1 MTRIGFSSSFDHPR
15 ISRDTVDQL
24 LLFRKQGRLGFM
36 ELPGNEPL
44 LDASLEMA
52 SNAASMGNT
61 MLVCGI
67 GGSSLGLRALLSALG
82 NPSGRSVRVLESPDT
97 RLLRGV
103 TETCDPRDTTLA
115 VITKSGGTSETL
127 SLFMKLHPWIG
138 CDSRVFAVTD
148 PERGDLRKLATDRG
162 FHTLPVPPAVGGRYS
177 VLSPVGLFPAAF
189 AGIDVRSVLA
199 GAGGMLDDFLEN
211 GPDSTAGRVAAACLD
226 CFHTH
231 PVHVFMPYTDLLYD
245 TALWFAQLWA
255 ESLGKARS
263 LDGTPT
269 CTGQTPI
276 ACRGPSDQHSLVQLF
291 MEGPM
296 DKMFTIVGE
305 TPPEK
310 GRVVPGPYS
319 EYPSMS
325 FLEGRSPDELRS
337 AEEEATA
344 SALVERGLPVCRLS
358 IPAVSAEVMGAVFML
373 YQIAT
378 VLTGLALNVDPLD
391 QPGVERGKILTFRA
405 MGRAGF

>member
-1 MTRIGFSSSFDHPR
+1 MKRILFNPSFDHPV
-15 ISRDTVDQL
+15 IPGEAVDRFNE
-24 LLFRKQGRLGFM
+24 FRRQGRLGFM
-36 ELPGNEPL
+36 DLPEDGPL
-44 LDASLEMA
+44 LEASIEMA
-52 SNAASMGNT
+52 SRAASMGGT

-82 NPSGRSVRVLESPDT
+82 SPSGKSVQVLESPDT
-97 RLLRGV
+97 RILGRV
-103 TETCDPRDTTLA
+103 FETCSPLDTTLA

-138 CDSRVFAVTD
+138 SDSRVFAVTD
-148 PERGDLRKLATDRG
+148 PERGDLRKLASDRG

-189 AGIDVRSVLA
+189 AGIDVGAVLGGAA
-199 GAGGMLDDFLEN
+199 GVMNDFLDN
-211 GPDSTAGRVAAACLD
+211 GSESLAGRVAAAFLH

-269 CTGQTPI
+269 CTGQTPLP
-276 ACRGPSDQHSLVQLF
+276 CRGPSDQHSLVQLF

-296 DKMFTIVGE
+296 DKVFTILGE

-310 GRVVPGPYS
+310 GMAVPGPFAD
-319 EYPSMS
+319 YPSMA

-344 SALVERGLPVCRLS
+344 SALSERGLPVCRLS
-358 IPAVSAEVMGAVFML
+358 IPPVCAGVMGGLFML
-373 YQIAT
+373 FQIAT
-378 VLTGLALNVDPLD
+378 VLTGLALGVDPLD
-391 QPGVERGKILTFRA
+391 QPGVERGKVLTFRA

>member
-1 MTRIGFSSSFDHPR
+1 MTRIGFSASFDHPM
-15 ISRDTVDQL
+15 ISRDTVDRFL
-24 LLFRKQGRLGFM
+24 EFRSQGRLGFM
-36 ELPGNEPL
+36 ELPGNEAL
-44 LDASLEMA
+44 LEASIETA
-52 SNAASMGNT
+52 SRAASMGST

-82 NPSGRSVRVLESPDT
+82 TPSGRQVRVLESPDT
-97 RLLRGV
+97 RLLNSV
-103 TETCDPRDTTLA
+103 TDTCDPGDTTIA

-138 CDSRVFAVTD
+138 NDSRVFAVTD
-148 PERGDLRKLATDRG
+148 PERGDLRRLAADRG

-189 AGIDVRSVLA
+189 AGIDVKAVLC
-199 GAGGMLDDFLEN
+199 GAGGVMDDFLEN
-211 GPDSTAGRVAAACLD
+211 GPDSLAGRVTAACFHH
-226 CFHTH
+226 FHTH

-255 ESLGKARS
+255 ESLGKARN

-269 CTGQTPI
+269 CTGQTPL

-310 GRVVPGPYS
+310 GRVVPGPYAA
-319 EYPSMS
+319 YPSMA
-325 FLEGRSPDELRS
+325 FLEGKSPDELRS
-337 AEEEATA
+337 AEEGATA
-344 SALVERGLPVCRLS
+344 SALAERGLPVCRLS
-358 IPAVSAEVMGAVFML
+358 IPAVSAEVMGALFML

-378 VLTGLALNVDPLD
+378 VLTGLALDVDPLD

>member
-1 MTRIGFSSSFDHPR
+1 MTRIGFSSSFDHPL
-15 ISRDTVDQL
+15 IPRDAVE
-24 LLFRKQGRLGFM
+24 LFHEFGKQGRLGFM
-36 ELPGNEPL
+36 ELPGNHDL
-44 LDASLEMA
+44 LDASVEMA
-52 SNAASMGNT
+52 SRAASMGNT

-82 NPSGRSVRVLESPDT
+82 NPSGRSVHVLESPDT
-97 RLLRGV
+97 RLLKRV
-103 TETCDPRDTTLA
+103 TDTCDPRDTTLA

-127 SLFMKLHPWIG
+127 SLFMKLHPWMG
-138 CDSRVFAVTD
+138 SDSRVFAVTD
-148 PERGDLRKLATDRG
+148 PGRGDLRRLATDRG

-177 VLSPVGLFPAAF
+177 VLSPVGLFPAAY
-189 AGIDVRSVLA
+189 AGIDVKAVLR
-199 GAGGMLDDFLEN
+199 GACEVGDDFLEN
-211 GPDSTAGRVAAACLD
+211 GQNSLAGQVAAACFNH
-226 CFHTH
+226 FHTH

-255 ESLGKARS
+255 ESLGKARN

-269 CTGQTPI
+269 CTGQTPL

-296 DKMFTIVGE
+296 DKVFTIVGE
-305 TPPEK
+305 TPPDK
-310 GRVVPGPYS
+310 GSVVPGPYS

-344 SALVERGLPVCRLS
+344 SALTERGLPVCRLS
-358 IPAVSAEVMGAVFML
+358 IPGVSAEVMGAVFML

-378 VLTGLALNVDPLD
+378 VLTGLALDVDPLD

>member
-1 MTRIGFSSSFDHPR
+1 MTRIVFSPSFDHPR
-15 ISRDTVDQL
+15 ISRDTVDRFHQ
-24 LLFRKQGRLGFM
+24 FRKQGRLGFM
-36 ELPGNEPL
+36 ELPGNRSL
-44 LDASLEMA
+44 LDASVEMA
-52 SNAASMGNT
+52 SRAASMGNT

-82 NPSGRSVRVLESPDT
+82 TSSGRSVRVLESPDT
-97 RLLRGV
+97 RLLRDV
-103 TETCDPRDTTLA
+103 TETCDPSDTVLA

-127 SLFMKLHPWIG
+127 SLFMKLHPWLG
-138 CDSRVFAVTD
+138 NDSRVFAVTD

-189 AGIDVRSVLA
+189 AGIDVKAVLC
-199 GAGGMLDDFLEN
+199 GAGEVMNDFLEN
-211 GPDSTAGRVAAACLD
+211 GPDSSAGRVAAAYLNH
-226 CFHTH
+226 FHSH
-231 PVHVFMPYTDLLYD
+231 PVHVFMPYTDHLYD

-255 ESLGKARS
+255 ESLGKARN

-269 CTGQTPI
+269 CTGQTPL

-310 GRVVPGPYS
+310 GMALPGPYAA
-319 EYPSMS
+319 YPSMA

-344 SALVERGLPVCRLS
+344 SALAERGLPVCRLS
-358 IPAVSAEVMGAVFML
+358 IPAVSAEVMGALFML
-373 YQIAT
+373 FQIAT
-378 VLTGLALNVDPLD
+378 VLTGLALDVDPLD

>member
-1 MTRIGFSSSFDHPR
+1 MERIRFSASFDHPMIPR
-15 ISRDTVDQL
+15 ESIDLFLD
-24 LLFRKQGRLGFM
+24 FRKQGRLGFM
-36 ELPGNEPL
+36 DLPGDASL
-44 LDASLEMA
+44 LDSSLEMA
-52 SNAASMGNT
+52 SRAASMGGN

-82 NPSGRSVRVLESPDT
+82 NPSGRSVHVLESPDT
-97 RLLRGV
+97 RLLKRAM
-103 TETCDPRDTTLA
+103 ETFDPGDTTIA
-115 VITKSGGTSETL
+115 VITKSGGTPETL
-127 SLFMKLHPWIG
+127 SLFMKLHPWMG
-138 CDSRVFAVTD
+138 SDSRVFAVTD

-189 AGIDVRSVLA
+189 AGIDAVSMLK
-199 GAGGMLDDFLEN
+199 GAGSVMNDFLEN
-211 GPDSTAGRVAAACLD
+211 AQDSLAGRVAAAFLH

-255 ESLGKARS
+255 ESLGKARR

-269 CTGQTPI
+269 CTGQTPL

-296 DKMFTIVGE
+296 DKFFTIIGE
-305 TPPEK
+305 TPPEM
-310 GRVVPGPYS
+310 GRAVAGPYARYS
-319 EYPSMS
+319 SMA

-337 AEEEATA
+337 AEEGATA
-344 SALVERGLPVCRLS
+344 SALSERGLPVCRLI
-358 IPAVSAEVMGAVFML
+358 IPPVCAEVMGSLFML
-373 YQIAT
+373 FQIVT
-378 VLTGLALNVDPLD
+378 VLTGLALDVDPLD